1 MGLFS
6 SIFIQMQPF
15 ESEKFSKS
23 KKRRG
28 YRSSIWQ
35 NLTFED
41 RIRMASQG
49 DFRSSK
55 ASLTNQEMRLK
66 QQRQQIDDG
75 LY

>member
-1 MGLFS
+1 MKQDEKQDNLTLS
-6 SIFIQMQPF
+6 QLIQ
-15 ESEKFSKS
+15 SV
-23 KKRRG
+23 
-28 YRSSIWQ
+28 WQ